1 MKKILIVGGVAGGA
15 TAAAR
20 LRRLSENDEIILF
33 ERDEYISFANC
44 GLPYYIGNVIKD
56 RQKLLVQTVDGMS
69 KRFNLDIRNFSE
81 VVAIDPIAKT
91 VEVRNHQTDQVYT
104 ETFDKLILSPGAKP
118 IAPPIP
124 GLAEAENVLTLRNIP
139 DTDKIKTIVDA
150 GKVGRAVVIGGGFI
164 GVEMAENLQEL
175 GINVTLVEK
184 MNQVL
189 KPLDF
194 EMAQLVH
201 QEINANCVNL
211 ILEDGVDH
219 FQKQGTEV
227 VLESGMVLQADLVI
241 LAIGVIPEN
250 GLAKNANLKC
260 GPRGHI
266 VTTANYEVI
275 NGETDAV
282 YPDIFAIGDA
292 IEVQDFVTKNQT
304 AIPLAWPANRQGR
317 VVADYIND
325 IQTKNVGI
333 QGTAVAKVFNKT
345 IASTGNNAAQL
356 DMKKIAYQI
365 VMAHRANHAG
375 YYPNSTNIALKLLY
389 DPKSLQILGAQ
400 AVGQDGTEKRIDV
413 IATAMKTGATVL
425 DLQDFELC
433 YAPPFSSAKDPVN
446 VLGYIASNIEE
457 GVYQTVEWFEIDE
470 IVKNGGFLL
479 DVRTPV
485 EFSAGAIKGA
495 VNIELDTLR
504 DRIEEITIAK
514 DTPIYVT
521 CQVGQ
526 RAYLGIRILKGHG
539 FTSVYNLS
547 GGYSTYKTAHYQLAQ
562 PDFTVGECVPKK
574 DESDAGNVDQGGDG
588 NQVIKKKVD
597 VTGLQCP
604 GPLMATYE
612 AVQSVNGGDLV
623 QIIATDFGFVSDIKS
638 WCETNGHTL
647 VSQDTQ
653 GKSYIS
659 VIRKGDAGETC
670 SLMPAVS
677 TQKNATLVVFSGELD
692 KVLASMIIAQ
702 GAAAQ
707 GKNVTLFFTFWGL
720 NALRKRDGKGHNKT
734 FIEKMFGAMMPK
746 GATRLPLSMM
756 NMLGAGPAMI
766 KGIMKKKHVDDLDT
780 MIRKAQKAG
789 VRFIA
794 CTMSMDLMGIKEEEL
809 IDGIEYAGVGTYI
822 ASNENAGTT
831 LFV

>member
-20 LRRLSENDEIILF
+20 LRRLSEEDEIILF

-44 GLPYYIGNVIKD
+44 GLPYYIGDVIKD
-56 RQKLLVQTVDGMS
+56 RNKLLVQTVEGMS
-69 KRFNLDIRNFSE
+69 KRFNLDIRNFIE
-81 VVAIDPIAKT
+81 VIAIDPVAKT
-91 VEVRNHQTDQVYT
+91 VGVKNHQTGKTYT
-104 ETFDKLILSPGAKP
+104 ETYDKLILSPGAKP

-124 GLAEAENVLTLRNIP
+124 GLSEAKNVLTLRNIP
-139 DTDKIKTIVDA
+139 DTDKIKAVVDS
-150 GKVGRAVVIGGGFI
+150 GKVRRAVVIGGGFI

-175 GINVTLVEK
+175 GANVTLVEK
-184 MNQVL
+184 MSQVL

-219 FQKQGTEV
+219 FQKEGSEV
-227 VLESGMVLQADLVI
+227 VLESGRVLEADLVI
-241 LAIGVIPEN
+241 LAIGVVPEN
-250 GLAKNANLKC
+250 ALARQANLKC

-266 VTTANYEVI
+266 VTTENYEVFS
-275 NGETDAV
+275 GEGDTV
-282 YPDIFAIGDA
+282 NPDIFAIGDV
-292 IEVQDFVTKNQT
+292 IEVKDFVTRNQT

-317 VVADYIND
+317 VVADYINGK
-325 IQTKNVGI
+325 TVRNSGI

-356 DMKKIAYQI
+356 DMKKIDYQI
-365 VMAHRANHAG
+365 VVAHRANHAG
-375 YYPNSTNIALKLLY
+375 YYPHSTNIALKLLY
-389 DPKSLQILGAQ
+389 DPKTLKILGAQ

-413 IATAMKTGATVL
+413 IASAMKMGATVL

-446 VLGYIASNIEE
+446 ILGYIAENIED
-457 GVYQTVEWFEIDE
+457 GVYKTVEWYEIDE
-470 IVKNGGFLL
+470 IVAKGGFLL
-479 DVRTPV
+479 DVRSPV
-485 EFSAGAIKGA
+485 EVSAGAIKGA
-495 VNIELDTLR
+495 INIELDSLR
-504 DRIEEITIAK
+504 ERIAEIPIAK
-514 DTPIYVT
+514 DAPIYVT

-526 RAYLGIRILKGHG
+526 RAYLAIRILKGNG
-539 FTSVYNLS
+539 YTNIYNLA
-547 GGYSTYKTAHYQLAQ
+547 GGYSTYKTAHYKLAELN
-562 PDFTVGECVPKK
+562 FTVGECIAKK
-574 DESDAGNVDQGGDG
+574 DDSDDGDIDQGGKG
-588 NQVIKKKVD
+588 NDVIKKKVD

-604 GPLMATYE
+604 GPLMATYD
-612 AVQSVNGGDLV
+612 AIKSVGSGDLV

-647 VSQDTQ
+647 VSQETE
-653 GKSYIS
+653 GKSFIS
-659 VIRKGDAGETC
+659 VIRKGNEGEAC

-746 GATRLPLSMM
+746 GAVKLPLSTM

-780 MIRKAQKAG
+780 MIKKAQNAG

>member
-20 LRRLSENDEIILF
+20 LRRLSEEDEIILF

-44 GLPYYIGNVIKD
+44 GLPYYIGNVIKE
-56 RQKLLVQTVDGMS
+56 REKLLVQTVAGMS

-81 VVAIDPIAKT
+81 VIAIDPVAKT
-91 VEVRNHQTDQVYT
+91 VEVKNHQSGKTYI
-104 ETFDKLILSPGAKP
+104 ESYDKLILSPGAKP

-124 GLAEAENVLTLRNIP
+124 GLLEAKNVLTMRNIP
-139 DTDKIKTIVDA
+139 DTDKIKAIVDS
-150 GKVGRAVVIGGGFI
+150 GKVRRAVVIGGGFI

-175 GINVTLVEK
+175 GANVTLVEK
-184 MNQVL
+184 MNQLL

-227 VLESGMVLQADLVI
+227 VLESGRVLEADLVI
-241 LAIGVIPEN
+241 LAIGVVPEN
-250 GLAKNANLKC
+250 ALAKQANFKC

-266 VTTANYEVI
+266 VTTENYEVLSGQDDTV
-275 NGETDAV
+275 N
-282 YPDIFAIGDA
+282 PDVFAIGDA
-292 IEVQDFVTKNQT
+292 IEVKDFVTKNQT

-317 VVADYIND
+317 VVADYINGK
-325 IQTKNVGI
+325 TVKNLGI
-333 QGTAVAKVFNKT
+333 QGTAVAKVFSKT

-356 DMKKIAYQI
+356 DMKKIDYQI
-365 VMAHRANHAG
+365 VVAHRANHAG
-375 YYPNSTNIALKLLY
+375 YYPHATNIALKLLY
-389 DPKSLQILGAQ
+389 DPETLRILGAQ

-413 IATAMKTGATVL
+413 IASAMKMGATVL
-425 DLQDFELC
+425 ELQDFELC

-446 VLGYIASNIEE
+446 ILGYIAENIED
-457 GVYQTVEWFEIDE
+457 GVYKTVEWSEIDAIIE
-470 IVKNGGFLL
+470 KGGFLL
-479 DVRTPV
+479 DVRSSV
-485 EFSAGAIKGA
+485 EVSAGAIKGA
-495 VNIELDTLR
+495 VNIELDSLR
-504 DRIEEITIAK
+504 DRITEIPISK

-526 RAYLGIRILKGHG
+526 RAYLAIRILKGNG
-539 FTSVYNLS
+539 FTNIYNLA
-547 GGYSTYKTAHYQLAQ
+547 GGYSTYKTAHYKLAE
-562 PDFTVGECVPKK
+562 PNFTVAACVVAK
-574 DESDAGNVDQGGDG
+574 DDSDSDDVDQGGKG
-588 NQVIKKKVD
+588 NDVIKKTVD

-612 AVQSVNGGDLV
+612 AVKSVDSGDLV

-647 VSQDTQ
+647 ISQETK
-653 GKSYIS
+653 GKSYVS
-659 VIRKGDAGETC
+659 LIRKGNEGEGC
-670 SLMPAVS
+670 SLIPAVS
-677 TQKNATLVVFSGELD
+677 SQKNATLVVFSGELD

-720 NALRKRDGKGHNKT
+720 NALRKRDGKGRNKT
-734 FIEKMFGAMMPK
+734 FVEKMFGAMMPK
-746 GATRLPLSMM
+746 GPARLPLSMM

-780 MIRKAQKAG
+780 MIKKAQNAG

-794 CTMSMDLMGIKEEEL
+794 CTMSMDLMGIKEEEI
-809 IDGIEYAGVGTYI
+809 IDGVEYAGVATYI